1 MSDKRLAVL
10 EARYRLQARMA
21 CRGTSQKIDGRRGP
35 YFQTRLQTREEGSQ
49 HDFFDYWNL
58 ATRLL
63 LRPLLLP
70 EPLPKGSRQ
79 FFLNLVNPPCQK
91 AFGR

>member
-1 MSDKRLAVL
+1 MSDKRLAAL
-10 EARYRLQARMA
+10 EARYRPQARKV

-63 LRPLLLP
+63 LRPLL
-70 EPLPKGSRQ
+70 KGYLSPYPRGQ
-79 FFLNLVNPPCQK
+79 GSFF
-91 AFGR
+91 